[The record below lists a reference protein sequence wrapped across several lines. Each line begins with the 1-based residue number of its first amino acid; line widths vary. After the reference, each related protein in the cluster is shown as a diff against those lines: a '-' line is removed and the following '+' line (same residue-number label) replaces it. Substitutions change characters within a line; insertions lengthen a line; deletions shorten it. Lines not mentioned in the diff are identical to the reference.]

1 MINTDELRRDFI
13 ADEIQKRIIGPGM
26 TCDAFV
32 CKDDS
37 SDEILDNRPNIVYTA
52 GILYAKKTPED
63 ISGIMVDNSADEEVD
78 VDFQEQEN
86 EDSNP
91 DTEQS
96 IDNNN
101 SRGLRKDASENV
113 NDNDRSDFE
122 PDHIGLVTC
131 LDNTVN
137 EVSVDIKYG
146 LYHHIDSQEVGDFVK
161 VKLGRCTL
169 EQLTKTFEYY
179 DSCSSVK
186 TVLMLFGCKSMADV
200 FSIDE
205 INLTISPKRIFS
217 RTEPGKSTPIYLQA
231 TSFPR
236 LLQNKAADI
245 FIGLFREQGKEIEL
259 KLIEW
264 NELRFEFKK
273 FETIGI
279 VKDFMVSNA
288 ISDIES
294 ILNYNATDK
303 KVRTKKKNYN
313 IDNLNDFRN
322 YL

>member
-1 MINTDELRRDFI
+1 MVNTDELRRDFI

-26 TCDAFV
+26 TCDAYV

-63 ISGIMVDNSADEEVD
+63 ISGIMVDNSANEEAD

-91 DTEQS
+91 DTEQN

-146 LYHHIDSQEVGDFVK
+146 LYHHIDSQEVG
-161 VKLGRCTL
+161 TL
-169 EQLTKTFEYY
+169 
-179 DSCSSVK
+179 
-186 TVLMLFGCKSMADV
+186 
-200 FSIDE
+200 
-205 INLTISPKRIFS
+205 
-217 RTEPGKSTPIYLQA
+217 
-231 TSFPR
+231 
-236 LLQNKAADI
+236 
-245 FIGLFREQGKEIEL
+245 
-259 KLIEW
+259 
-264 NELRFEFKK
+264 
-273 FETIGI
+273 
-279 VKDFMVSNA
+279 
-288 ISDIES
+288 
-294 ILNYNATDK
+294 
-303 KVRTKKKNYN
+303 
-313 IDNLNDFRN
+313 
-322 YL
+322 